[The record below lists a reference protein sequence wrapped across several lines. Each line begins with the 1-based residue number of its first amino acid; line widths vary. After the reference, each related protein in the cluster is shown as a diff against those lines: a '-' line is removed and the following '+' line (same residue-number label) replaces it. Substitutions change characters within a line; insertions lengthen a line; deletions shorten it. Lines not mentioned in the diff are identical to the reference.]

1 MAIAYTVAFL
11 KVVASG
17 SNVPIRRSERPP
29 RHLRAPAPV
38 PAAVFLRHPLSH
50 WPNTPFKCSGVVPR
64 GCGWG
69 KFAGPPRTL
78 TTEWRV
84 LFGAMVRRPR
94 AEAREKL
101 RLSPPGTRGQC
112 GPDSTRS
119 KPSSLTWLPLLA
131 VPNQAAVE
139 GGWPTR
145 GRCISLVGGC
155 PNSFPDRAR
164 TTVLVTCPV
173 ACNPLVTPGSVANGG
188 WELTFFSARAPYIGC
203 EVVFWVIFY

>member
-1 MAIAYTVAFL
+1 
-11 KVVASG
+11 
-17 SNVPIRRSERPP
+17 
-29 RHLRAPAPV
+29 
-38 PAAVFLRHPLSH
+38 
-50 WPNTPFKCSGVVPR
+50 
-64 GCGWG
+64 
-69 KFAGPPRTL
+69 
-78 TTEWRV
+78 
-84 LFGAMVRRPR
+84 MVRRPR

-119 KPSSLTWLPLLA
+119 KPSSLTWLPLPA

-188 WELTFFSARAPYIGC
+188 WELYLLARARPIEGARWHFCCYFIKTC
-203 EVVFWVIFY
+203 TPKINCHVCITSTITQSITFSRIWIYTLPTFINK

>member
-1 MAIAYTVAFL
+1 M
-11 KVVASG
+11 VVSRTSEPPSALQVFMQWFQRP
-17 SNVPIRRSERPP
+17 NVPIRRSERPP

-38 PAAVFLRHPLSH
+38 TAAVFLRHPLSH
-50 WPNTPFKCSGVVPR
+50 WPNTPFKCSGAVPR
-64 GCGWG
+64 GSGWG

-119 KPSSLTWLPLLA
+119 KPSSLTWLPVAGLF
-131 VPNQAAVE
+131 QTRQRSRE
-139 GGWPTR
+139 GGPRVADASPLWEAVRTA
-145 GRCISLVGGC
+145 SLTGHGPQC
-155 PNSFPDRAR
+155 
-164 TTVLVTCPV
+164 L
-173 ACNPLVTPGSVANGG
+173 
-188 WELTFFSARAPYIGC
+188 
-203 EVVFWVIFY
+203 